1 MKTIDVRLVKDNGKQ
16 KFYELS
22 SPIRYGK
29 DVFGLVDLN
38 ESLEEEYKQ
47 VNEKYKSVFSR
58 ECRLLCV
65 SDAMF
70 HDERIVF
77 VGQCLNGEYTR
88 CKTTVC
94 GSMTMLTTGGDTSK
108 MYDIE
113 VYLRFLGI
121 INKVKFNL
129 K

>member
-1 MKTIDVRLVKDNGKQ
+1 METIDVRLVKDNGKQ

-29 DVFGLVDLN
+29 DIFGIVDLN
-38 ESLEEEYKQ
+38 EDLEEEYKQ
-47 VNEKYKSVFSR
+47 ISEKHKGMFNRKCS
-58 ECRLLCV
+58 LLCV

-77 VGQCLNGEYTR
+77 VGQRLNGEYTR
-88 CKTTVC
+88 CRTTVC
-94 GSMTMLTTGGDTSK
+94 GSMTMMTHGGDARK